1 LKKKIEL
8 ERLYSRLYAA
18 PRVWSQTLNLRRQ
31 KLVNLCEF
39 EVSLIYNMSSR
50 TATGLLP
57 RKTLSQKNSSKRIYT
72 VHAEEL
78 K

>member
-1 LKKKIEL
+1 MHVKTINEKPAHEARYGSA
-8 ERLYSRLYAA
+8 RLQSL
-18 PRVWSQTLNLRRQ
+18 QRQ